1 VKPQAKAELKQLRRL
16 KKLEP
21 SVSRKE
27 SSMKNA
33 VLIIIILGAFFFCAE
48 SSSPASAQT
57 VSTDT
62 SSEIS
67 SVTLYAALKYR
78 DGQGREVFD
87 FQRGARPASSWGRWD
102 LGYGFLYAG
111 NDFDW
116 LQSSSARGH
125 RSVIRDLGQHDWT
138 DNFAVPEVALLAKLK
153 PGEQR
158 QINVATSG
166 DGADAAGRPK
176 LSADDVFSR
185 VLPERHND
193 GPIEDVPQ
201 PSKETAPAAR
211 PKRDGRTKTP
221 SLSVKAIVGHV
232 YVIHVVDDLNDFY
245 ALFRVEALERGD
257 NCTISWKRIT
267 APTASAK
274 AK

>member
-1 VKPQAKAELKQLRRL
+1 
-16 KKLEP
+16 
-21 SVSRKE
+21 
-27 SSMKNA
+27 MKNA
-33 VLIIIILGAFFFCAE
+33 VLIIIGLGAFLLCTE
-48 SSSPASAQT
+48 SSSPACAQT

-67 SVTLYAALKYR
+67 SVTLYSPLKYNHDHSR
-78 DGQGREVFD
+78 AVFD
-87 FQRGARPASSWGRWD
+87 FQGGARPAGSWDRWD

-116 LQSSSARGH
+116 LQSSSAQGH
-125 RSVIRDLGQHDWT
+125 RSVIRELGKHDWT
-138 DNFAVPEVALLAKLK
+138 DDFAVPKVEPLAKLK

-158 QINVATSG
+158 QIIVATSG
-166 DGADAAGRPK
+166 ADGADAAGRPK

-185 VLPERHND
+185 VLPERND
-193 GPIEDVPQ
+193 HPFASVPAPLQ
-201 PSKETAPAAR
+201 ETAPAPR
-211 PKRDGRTKTP
+211 PKRNGRTKTTP
-221 SLSVKAIVGHV
+221 LSVKAIVGHV

-245 ALFRVEALERGD
+245 ALFRVEALKTGD

-267 APTASAK
+267 APTTSTK